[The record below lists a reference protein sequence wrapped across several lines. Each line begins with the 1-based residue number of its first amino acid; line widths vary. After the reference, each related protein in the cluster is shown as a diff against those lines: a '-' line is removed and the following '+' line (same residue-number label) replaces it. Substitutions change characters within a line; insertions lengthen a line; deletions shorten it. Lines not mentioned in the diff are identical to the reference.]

1 MAYNSSKLKAGQSV
15 LIPNLNFAES
25 KIIDNEV
32 YNNPDLKDN
41 YGKDLCIKDKDLCV
55 YNGDLELIGGVDN
68 LKQALLN
75 RYSTLIGARIRLEVY
90 GIQAAIGNAVNAS
103 SSLIQASVHQTTVED
118 PRVDTVENINFVGKG
133 DNLTVSVIYVDKNGK
148 KQNFGGVI

>member
-1 MAYNSSKLKAGQSV
+1 METNDISAGSKV

-32 YNNPDLKDN
+32 YNNPDVKDN
-41 YGKDLCIKDKDLCV
+41 YGNDLIIKNKDLGI
-55 YNGDLELIGGVDN
+55 YNGDLGLVKGIDN
-68 LKQALLN
+68 LQQALLN

-90 GIQAAIGNAVNAS
+90 GIQAAIGDALNAS
-103 SSLIQASVHQTTVED
+103 SALIQASVHQTTIED
-118 PRVDTVENINFVGKG
+118 PRVDSVESINFEGKG